1 MRWIDEGKEMKFFAK
16 QKDIRY
22 NNDGSKYREYN
33 LYNVRTGTV
42 FCQLKMHSDIDISR
56 TYEIETLDFF
66 TDIKDE
72 LYTLIM
78 RDLFEE
84 EQYSYDKWILP
95 LFRNIKLEELGI

>member
-22 NNDGSKYREYN
+22 NNDGSKYREFN
-33 LYNVRTGTV
+33 LYNIRTGLI
-42 FCQLKMHSDIDISR
+42 FCKLKMLSDIDVSR

-78 RDLFEE
+78 RDFVEE

>member
-1 MRWIDEGKEMKFFAK
+1 M
-16 QKDIRY
+16 Y
-22 NNDGSKYREYN
+22 
-33 LYNVRTGTV
+33 
-42 FCQLKMHSDIDISR
+42 SDIDKSR

-66 TDIKDE
+66 TEIKDE

-95 LFRNIKLEELGI
+95 IFRNIKLEELGI